1 MKTFLGVV
9 LVLVLLAACAA
20 SGWCAWTLE
29 QENRRLRTAMTA
41 AEVERARLAAE
52 HGQCAAKVAQA
63 VAAQEA
69 HARIH
74 DEATNALAR
83 VQVEARRLRDDVVR
97 AEAAQDEVRRR
108 AEADV
113 AKLQGELEKA
123 RAAAARAD
131 EAERAR
137 CRAED
142 PLADVGSLKD
152 LLDLTDKAPRRAE

>member
-1 MKTFLGVV
+1 MKTFFGVV

-20 SGWCAWTLE
+20 GGWFCWTLE
-29 QENRRLRTAMTA
+29 QENRTLRAAVTA

-52 HGQCAAKVAQA
+52 HGQCAAKVAQT

-69 HARIH
+69 QARAH

-83 VQVEARRLRDDVVR
+83 VQAEARRLRDDVVR
-97 AEAAQDEVRRR
+97 AEAARDEVRR
-108 AEADV
+108 DV

-123 RAAAARAD
+123 RAAAARA
-131 EAERAR
+131 EQTERAR
-137 CRAED
+137 RRAED

>member
-1 MKTFLGVV
+1 MKTFFGVV

-20 SGWCAWTLE
+20 GGWFCWALE
-29 QENRRLRTAMTA
+29 QENRSLRAAVTA

-52 HGQCAAKVAQA
+52 HGQCAAKVAQT

-69 HARIH
+69 QARAH

-83 VQVEARRLRDDVVR
+83 VQAEARRLRDDVVR
-97 AEAAQDEVRRR
+97 AEAARDEVRR
-108 AEADV
+108 DV

-123 RAAAARAD
+123 RAAAARA
-131 EAERAR
+131 EQTERAR
-137 CRAED
+137 RRAED

>member
-9 LVLVLLAACAA
+9 LVLVLLSACAA
-20 SGWCAWTLE
+20 GGWFCWTLE
-29 QENRRLRTAMTA
+29 QENRTLRAAVAA

-52 HGQCAAKVAQA
+52 HGQCAAKVAQT

-69 HARIH
+69 QARAH

-83 VQVEARRLRDDVVR
+83 VQAEERRLRDDLVR
-97 AEAAQDEVRRR
+97 AEAARDEVRR
-108 AEADV
+108 DV

-123 RAAAARAD
+123 RAAAARA
-131 EAERAR
+131 EQTERAR
-137 CRAED
+137 RRAED

>member
-20 SGWCAWTLE
+20 GGWFCWTLE
-29 QENRRLRTAMTA
+29 QENRTLRAAVAA

-69 HARIH
+69 QARAH

-83 VQVEARRLRDDVVR
+83 VQAEARRLRDDVVR
-97 AEAAQDEVRRR
+97 AEAARDEVRR
-108 AEADV
+108 DV

-123 RAAAARAD
+123 RAVAARA
-131 EAERAR
+131 EQTERAR
-137 CRAED
+137 RRAED

>member
-20 SGWCAWTLE
+20 GGWFCWTLE
-29 QENRRLRTAMTA
+29 QENRTLRAAVAA
-41 AEVERARLAAE
+41 AEVERARLAVE
-52 HGQCAAKVAQA
+52 HGQCAAKVAQT

-69 HARIH
+69 QARAH

-83 VQVEARRLRDDVVR
+83 VQAEARRLRDDVVR
-97 AEAAQDEVRRR
+97 AEAARDEVRR
-108 AEADV
+108 DV

-123 RAAAARAD
+123 RAAAARA
-131 EAERAR
+131 EQTERAR
-137 CRAED
+137 RRAED

>member
-9 LVLVLLAACAA
+9 LVLVLLFAWAAG
-20 SGWCAWTLE
+20 GWFCWMLE
-29 QENRRLRTAMTA
+29 QENRTLRAAAAA

-52 HGQCAAKVAQA
+52 HGQCAAKVAQT
-63 VAAQEA
+63 VAAQKA
-69 HARIH
+69 QARAH

-83 VQVEARRLRDDVVR
+83 VQAEARRLRDDVVR
-97 AEAAQDEVRRR
+97 AEAARDEVRRR

-123 RAAAARAD
+123 RAAAARA
-131 EAERAR
+131 EQTERAR
-137 CRAED
+137 RRAED

>member
-9 LVLVLLAACAA
+9 LVLVLLSACAA
-20 SGWCAWTLE
+20 GGWFCWTLE
-29 QENRRLRTAMTA
+29 QENRSLRAAVTA

-52 HGQCAAKVAQA
+52 HGLCAAKVAQT

-69 HARIH
+69 QARAH

-83 VQVEARRLRDDVVR
+83 VQAEARRLRDDVVR
-97 AEAAQDEVRRR
+97 AETARDEVRRR

-123 RAAAARAD
+123 RAVAARA
-131 EAERAR
+131 EQTERAR
-137 CRAED
+137 RRAED

>member
-20 SGWCAWTLE
+20 GGWFCWTLE
-29 QENRRLRTAMTA
+29 QENRTLRAAVAA

-52 HGQCAAKVAQA
+52 HGQCAAKVAQT

-69 HARIH
+69 QARAH

-83 VQVEARRLRDDVVR
+83 VQAEARRLRDDVVR
-97 AEAAQDEVRRR
+97 AEAARDEVRR
-108 AEADV
+108 DV

-123 RAAAARAD
+123 RAVAARA
-131 EAERAR
+131 EQTERAR
-137 CRAED
+137 RRAED

>member
-9 LVLVLLAACAA
+9 LVLVLLSACAA
-20 SGWCAWTLE
+20 GGWFCWTLE
-29 QENRRLRTAMTA
+29 QENRNLRAAATA

-52 HGQCAAKVAQA
+52 HGQCAVKVAQV

-69 HARIH
+69 QARAH

-83 VQVEARRLRDDVVR
+83 VQAEARRLRDDVVR
-97 AEAAQDEVRRR
+97 AEAARDEVRRR

-123 RAAAARAD
+123 RAVAARA
-131 EAERAR
+131 EQTERAR
-137 CRAED
+137 RRAED

>member
-20 SGWCAWTLE
+20 GGWFCWTLE
-29 QENRRLRTAMTA
+29 QENRNLRAAATA

-63 VAAQEA
+63 VAAQEVQ
-69 HARIH
+69 ARAH

-83 VQVEARRLRDDVVR
+83 VQAEARRLRDDVVC
-97 AEAAQDEVRRR
+97 AEAARDEVRRR

-123 RAAAARAD
+123 RAVAARA
-131 EAERAR
+131 EQSERAR
-137 CRAED
+137 RRAED

>member
-20 SGWCAWTLE
+20 GGWFCWTLE
-29 QENRRLRTAMTA
+29 QENRTLRAAVTA

-52 HGQCAAKVAQA
+52 HGQCVAKVARA

-69 HARIH
+69 QARAH

-83 VQVEARRLRDDVVR
+83 VQAEARRLRDDVVR
-97 AEAAQDEVRRR
+97 AEAARDEVRRR

-123 RAAAARAD
+123 RAAAARA
-131 EAERAR
+131 EQTERAR
-137 CRAED
+137 RRAED

>member
-1 MKTFLGVV
+1 MKTFFGVV
-9 LVLVLLAACAA
+9 LVLVLLAACAVG
-20 SGWCAWTLE
+20 GWFCWTLE
-29 QENRRLRTAMTA
+29 QENRTLRAAVTA

-52 HGQCAAKVAQA
+52 HGQCAAKVAQT

-69 HARIH
+69 QARAH

-83 VQVEARRLRDDVVR
+83 VQAEARRLRDDVVR
-97 AEAAQDEVRRR
+97 AEAARDEVRR
-108 AEADV
+108 DV

-123 RAAAARAD
+123 RAAAARA
-131 EAERAR
+131 EQTERAR
-137 CRAED
+137 RRAED

>member
-9 LVLVLLAACAA
+9 LVLVLLSACAA
-20 SGWCAWTLE
+20 GGWFCWTLE
-29 QENRRLRTAMTA
+29 QENRTLRAAVAA

-52 HGQCAAKVAQA
+52 HGQCAAKVAQT

-69 HARIH
+69 QARAH

-83 VQVEARRLRDDVVR
+83 VQAEAPRLRDDVVR
-97 AEAAQDEVRRR
+97 AEAARDEVRR
-108 AEADV
+108 DV

-123 RAAAARAD
+123 RAAAARA
-131 EAERAR
+131 EQTERAR
-137 CRAED
+137 RRAED

>member
-20 SGWCAWTLE
+20 GGWFCWTLE
-29 QENRRLRTAMTA
+29 QENRSLRAAATA

-52 HGQCAAKVAQA
+52 HGQCAAKVAQT

-69 HARIH
+69 QARAH

-83 VQVEARRLRDDVVR
+83 VQAEARRLRDDVVR
-97 AEAAQDEVRRR
+97 AEAARDEVRR
-108 AEADV
+108 DV
-113 AKLQGELEKA
+113 AKLQGEFEKA
-123 RAAAARAD
+123 RAAAARA
-131 EAERAR
+131 EQTERAR
-137 CRAED
+137 RRAED

-152 LLDLTDKAPRRAE
+152 LLDLTDKAPRRVE

>member
-9 LVLVLLAACAA
+9 LVLLAACAA
-20 SGWCAWTLE
+20 GGWFCWTLE
-29 QENRRLRTAMTA
+29 QENRSLRAAATA

-52 HGQCAAKVAQA
+52 HGQCGAKVARA

-69 HARIH
+69 QARAH

-83 VQVEARRLRDDVVR
+83 VQAEARRLRDDVVR
-97 AEAAQDEVRRR
+97 AEAARDEVRRR

-123 RAAAARAD
+123 RAVAARA
-131 EAERAR
+131 EQSERAR
-137 CRAED
+137 RRAED

>member
-20 SGWCAWTLE
+20 GGWFCWTLE
-29 QENRRLRTAMTA
+29 QENRSLRAAATA

-52 HGQCAAKVAQA
+52 HGQCAAKVARA

-69 HARIH
+69 QARAH

-83 VQVEARRLRDDVVR
+83 VQAEARRLRDDVVR
-97 AEAAQDEVRRR
+97 AEAARDEVRR
-108 AEADV
+108 DV

-123 RAAAARAD
+123 RAAAARA
-131 EAERAR
+131 EQTERAR
-137 CRAED
+137 RRAED

>member
-1 MKTFLGVV
+1 MKTFFGVV

-20 SGWCAWTLE
+20 GGWFCWTLE
-29 QENRRLRTAMTA
+29 QENRTLRAAVTA

-52 HGQCAAKVAQA
+52 HGQCAAKVAQT
-63 VAAQEA
+63 VAAREA
-69 HARIH
+69 QARAH
-74 DEATNALAR
+74 DEATDALAR
-83 VQVEARRLRDDVVR
+83 VQAEARRLRDDVVR
-97 AEAAQDEVRRR
+97 AEAARDEVRRR

-123 RAAAARAD
+123 RAAAARA
-131 EAERAR
+131 EQTERAR
-137 CRAED
+137 RRAED

>member
-1 MKTFLGVV
+1 MKTFFGVV

-20 SGWCAWTLE
+20 GGWFCWTLE
-29 QENRRLRTAMTA
+29 QENRTLRAAATA

-52 HGQCAAKVAQA
+52 YGQCASKVAQT

-69 HARIH
+69 QARAH

-83 VQVEARRLRDDVVR
+83 VQAEARRLRDDVVR
-97 AEAAQDEVRRR
+97 AEAARDEVRRR

-123 RAAAARAD
+123 RAAAARA
-131 EAERAR
+131 EQTERAR
-137 CRAED
+137 RRAED

-152 LLDLTDKAPRRAE
+152 LLDLTDKAPRRAQ

>member
-20 SGWCAWTLE
+20 GGWFCWTLE
-29 QENRRLRTAMTA
+29 QENRTLRAAVAA

-52 HGQCAAKVAQA
+52 HGQCAAKVAQT

-69 HARIH
+69 QARAH

-83 VQVEARRLRDDVVR
+83 VQAEARRLRDDVVR
-97 AEAAQDEVRRR
+97 AEAARDEVRR
-108 AEADV
+108 DV

-123 RAAAARAD
+123 RAAAARA
-131 EAERAR
+131 EQTERAR
-137 CRAED
+137 RRAED

>member
-1 MKTFLGVV
+1 MKTFLAVV
-9 LVLVLLAACAA
+9 LVLVLLAAGAA
-20 SGWCAWTLE
+20 SGWFCWTFE
-29 QENRRLRTAMTA
+29 QENRTLRAAATA

-52 HGQCAAKVAQA
+52 HGQCAAKVAQV

-69 HARIH
+69 QARAH

-83 VQVEARRLRDDVVR
+83 VQAEARRLRDDVGR
-97 AEAAQDEVRRR
+97 AAAARDEVRRR

-123 RAAAARAD
+123 RAVAARA
-131 EAERAR
+131 EQTERAR
-137 CRAED
+137 RRAED

-152 LLDLTDKAPRRAE
+152 LLDLTDKAPRRAK

>member
-1 MKTFLGVV
+1 MKTFFGVV

-20 SGWCAWTLE
+20 GGWFCWTLE
-29 QENRRLRTAMTA
+29 QENRNLRAAATA

-52 HGQCAAKVAQA
+52 HGQCAAKVAQT

-69 HARIH
+69 QARAH

-83 VQVEARRLRDDVVR
+83 VQAEARRLRDDVVR
-97 AEAAQDEVRRR
+97 AEAARDEVRR
-108 AEADV
+108 DV

-123 RAAAARAD
+123 RAAAARA
-131 EAERAR
+131 EQTERAR
-137 CRAED
+137 RRAED

>member
-20 SGWCAWTLE
+20 GGWFCWTLE
-29 QENRRLRTAMTA
+29 QENRTLRAAVAA

-52 HGQCAAKVAQA
+52 HGQCAAQVAQT

-69 HARIH
+69 QARAH

-83 VQVEARRLRDDVVR
+83 VQAEARRLRDDVVR
-97 AEAAQDEVRRR
+97 AEAARDEVRRR

-123 RAAAARAD
+123 RAVAARV
-131 EAERAR
+131 EQTERAR
-137 CRAED
+137 RRAED

>member
-1 MKTFLGVV
+1 MKTFFGVV

-20 SGWCAWTLE
+20 GGWFCWMLE
-29 QENRRLRTAMTA
+29 QENRTLRAAATA

-52 HGQCAAKVAQA
+52 HGQCAAKVAQT

-69 HARIH
+69 QARAH

-83 VQVEARRLRDDVVR
+83 VQAEARRLRDDVVR
-97 AEAAQDEVRRR
+97 AEAARDEVRR
-108 AEADV
+108 DV

-123 RAAAARAD
+123 RAAAARA
-131 EAERAR
+131 EQTERAR
-137 CRAED
+137 RRAED

>member
-9 LVLVLLAACAA
+9 LVLVLLSACAA
-20 SGWCAWTLE
+20 GGWFCWTLE
-29 QENRRLRTAMTA
+29 QENRTLRAAATA

-52 HGQCAAKVAQA
+52 HGQCVAKVARA

-69 HARIH
+69 QARAH

-83 VQVEARRLRDDVVR
+83 VQAEARRLRDDVVR
-97 AEAAQDEVRRR
+97 AEAARDEVRRR

-123 RAAAARAD
+123 RAAAARA
-131 EAERAR
+131 EQTERAR
-137 CRAED
+137 RRAED

>member
-9 LVLVLLAACAA
+9 LVLVLLSACAA
-20 SGWCAWTLE
+20 GGWFCWTLE
-29 QENRRLRTAMTA
+29 QENRTLRAAVAA

-52 HGQCAAKVAQA
+52 HGQCAAKVAQT

-69 HARIH
+69 QARAH

-83 VQVEARRLRDDVVR
+83 VQAEARRLRDDVVR
-97 AEAAQDEVRRR
+97 AEAARDEVRR
-108 AEADV
+108 DV

-123 RAAAARAD
+123 RAAAARA
-131 EAERAR
+131 EQTERAR
-137 CRAED
+137 RRAED

>member
-20 SGWCAWTLE
+20 GGWFCWTLE
-29 QENRRLRTAMTA
+29 QENRTLRAAATA

-69 HARIH
+69 QARAH

-83 VQVEARRLRDDVVR
+83 VQAEARRLRDGVVR
-97 AEAAQDEVRRR
+97 AEAARDEVRRR

-113 AKLQGELEKA
+113 ARLQGELEKA
-123 RAAAARAD
+123 RAAAARA
-131 EAERAR
+131 EQTERAR
-137 CRAED
+137 RRAED